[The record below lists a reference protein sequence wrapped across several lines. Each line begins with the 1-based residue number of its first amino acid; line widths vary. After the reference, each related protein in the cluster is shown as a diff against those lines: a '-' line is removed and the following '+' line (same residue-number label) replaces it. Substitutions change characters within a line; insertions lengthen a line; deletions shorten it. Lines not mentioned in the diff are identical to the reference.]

1 MTGNIFTRW
10 HCLWEESGLQHVFT
24 LPCNYSVG
32 WCLSK
37 IDNDT
42 KSRAMFGSQ
51 DEKMKDWGT
60 KVDGYTSEEKGVAA
74 QIAAYTEENA

>member
-1 MTGNIFTRW
+1 M
-10 HCLWEESGLQHVFT
+10 
-24 LPCNYSVG
+24 
-32 WCLSK
+32 SK